1 MSSAQTHDNV
11 QRILSGQWATLDD
24 ALQAAMSWIDED
36 LKLSTPRLIN
46 KINKLPYQALVV
58 LIYLICMLPIVSCA
72 VVVYFFYHDT
82 DKNDSFRNHNRFT
95 YGIYISAF
103 ITVMLTLSVGIESL
117 LVFIPKD
124 WGGFDEDGDW
134 RSSREEIALL
144 LSFLSTYFI
153 ANLLSKY
160 QKLKE
165 KMQSLDEQKKN
176 KNINS

>member
-1 MSSAQTHDNV
+1 
-11 QRILSGQWATLDD
+11 
-24 ALQAAMSWIDED
+24 
-36 LKLSTPRLIN
+36 
-46 KINKLPYQALVV
+46 
-58 LIYLICMLPIVSCA
+58 
-72 VVVYFFYHDT
+72 
-82 DKNDSFRNHNRFT
+82 
-95 YGIYISAF
+95 
-103 ITVMLTLSVGIESL
+103 MLTLSVGIESL